1 MTGFSYQLYS
11 SRNFPPLAG
20 TLKMLATAGY
30 AGTEGYG
37 GVYSDDATLVATE
50 RALKDNG
57 LTMKTGHFSMEMCRD
72 EPARALNIAKSL
84 GMEGV
89 IVPFIMPDAR
99 PKDAKGWAE
108 YGSVLSRTGQPFRD
122 AGYFFGYHNHDFEYI
137 ATDGGHLP
145 IDLLLNADDSLAYE
159 FDVAWAVRANSDP
172 MDTIHKHGRRIRAA
186 HVKDI
191 APAGDNASEDGWADV
206 GHGTVA
212 WARLLPAL
220 RAVGCGHFI
229 MEHDNP
235 SDHHR
240 FATRSL
246 AAAKGM

>member
-11 SRNFPPLAG
+11 SRNFPPLAD
-20 TLKMLATAGY
+20 TLKMLAAAGY
-30 AGTEGYG
+30 AGAEGFG
-37 GVYSDDATLVATE
+37 GVYADEAGLAATE
-50 RALKDNG
+50 KAVKDAG
-57 LTMKTGHFSMEMCRD
+57 LTMPTGHFSLEMCRD
-72 EPARALNIAKSL
+72 TPDWALTIAKRM
-84 GMEGV
+84 GMVGV
-89 IVPFIMPDAR
+89 IVPYIMPDAR
-99 PKDAKGWAE
+99 PSDAKGWSQ
-108 YGSVLSRTGQPFRD
+108 YGSDLAKTARPFLD
-122 AGYFFGYHNHDFEYI
+122 AGYFFGYHNHDFEYVP
-137 ATDGGHLP
+137 TDGGHLP
-145 IDLLLNADDSLAYE
+145 IDLILNADDSLTYE
-159 FDVAWAVRANSDP
+159 FDVAWSVRANTDP
-172 MDTIHKHGRRIRAA
+172 MDTIHRHGRRIRAA

-191 APAGDNASEDGWADV
+191 APAGENAAEDGWADV
-206 GHGTVA
+206 GHGTVG

>member
-11 SRNFPPLAG
+11 SRNFPPLPD
-20 TLKMLATAGY
+20 TLKMLAAAGY

-37 GVYSDDATLVATE
+37 GVYSDDATLAATE
-50 RALKDNG
+50 KGLKDND
-57 LTMKTGHFSMEMCRD
+57 LTMKTGHFSMDMCRE
-72 EPARALNIAKSL
+72 EPARALHIAKTL

-89 IVPFIMPDAR
+89 IVPYIMPDAR
-99 PKDAKGWAE
+99 PNDAKGWSS
-108 YGSVLSRTGQPFRD
+108 YGQALAMVGTPFRD
-122 AGYFFGYHNHDFEYI
+122 AGYFFGYHNHDFEYVPV
-137 ATDGGHLP
+137 DGGHLP
-145 IDLLLNADDSLAYE
+145 LDLVLGADDSLAFE
-159 FDVAWAVRANSDP
+159 FDVAWAVRAKTDP
-172 MDTIHKHGRRIRAA
+172 MDTIHRHGRSIRAA
-186 HVKDI
+186 HIKDI
-191 APAGDNASEDGWADV
+191 APADENADEDGWADV
-206 GHGTVA
+206 GHGTVG